1 MCSLFLFKKHHLLIN
16 TFLITAAAG
25 AASPLSAK
33 VTQTKH
39 EIMWRR
45 VRTPPEAK
53 WPVRFLLH
61 EEMMRSI
68 FQINLATGKVETNR
82 WHFKRKR
89 AQKENCQ
96 WMINCMQS
104 SLFCWK
110 NQKEKVFSAL
120 FSHVVIP
127 KKCSVSLE
135 QQCNLLYFCCIFFVL
150 LSYLWASKKVE
161 TSDLFVNGRVVQ

>member
-1 MCSLFLFKKHHLLIN
+1 MCGLFLFKKHHLLIN

-39 EIMWRR
+39 EIMWRG
-45 VRTPPEAK
+45 VRTRPEAK

-110 NQKEKVFSAL
+110 
-120 FSHVVIP
+120 HP
-127 KKCSVSLE
+127 KKKKSSQHYPHMWLSPKMFSVSLE
-135 QQCNLLYFCCIFFVL
+135 FFCSTFLFEGV
-150 LSYLWASKKVE
+150 KKGWNVR
-161 TSDLFVNGRVVQ
+161 SL